1 MCRLLLPPALSW
13 LVPLPLLLVLATEIC
28 ALPPPREISPRR
40 TAFGAVYRVNDGS
53 VRAYGPSQWH
63 NPMSNVPVRQSAT
76 EENFSPSI
84 HPYASGDFPRFPHG
98 AGGNPRPQHNHEKIV
113 SANSGEPE
121 GTVRREVTP
130 IREYADSSQGQRNSI
145 LRTTASPVFQ
155 DSGILRRTSENH
167 RPDSRASYPET
178 VDRRSA
184 GDIVFPDKALNFTP
198 KEDVKNCS
206 EDGTSICDKNVR
218 DYPYHYIEEVIA
230 NSAYDFSSYFQD
242 DHIYEDVATRIDAD
256 ANDDSVCDSEET
268 VLYPK
273 VGQNADDR
281 TLFIVNND
289 GNYKQGVRVEKCRRK
304 EQSPCDPKLVV
315 PTGFK
320 THCKQKYIYRKLLA
334 LQPNGEPV
342 PDNFRIPSCC
352 SCYISK
358 DLATFRGL
366 FGPKDQQQTPS
377 VRQ

>member
-1 MCRLLLPPALSW
+1 MCLPCL
-13 LVPLPLLLVLATEIC
+13 PLPLPLLLLVLATEIGG
-28 ALPPPREISPRR
+28 LPPPREVTPRR
-40 TAFGAVYRVNDGS
+40 TAFGAAYRGNDGS

-63 NPMSNVPVRQSAT
+63 YPMSNAPVRQSSV
-76 EENFSPSI
+76 EENFNPSSQ
-84 HPYASGDFPRFPHG
+84 PYASADLPRFSHGSGGHPHS
-98 AGGNPRPQHNHEKIV
+98 QHNHEKIV
-113 SANSGEPE
+113 TSNSGEPQ

-130 IREYADSSQGQRNSI
+130 IRETGDSLHGQRNI
-145 LRTTASPVFQ
+145 IQRTTSSPNYQ
-155 DSGILRRTSENH
+155 DSAILRRTNEN
-167 RPDSRASYPET
+167 RRTESRASNPET

-184 GDIVFPDKALNFTP
+184 GDIVFPDKTMNFTP

-206 EDGTSICDKNVR
+206 EDGTSICVSNVE
-218 DYPYHYIEEVIA
+218 DYPYHYIEEVIG

-242 DHIYEDVATRIDAD
+242 DHLEVATRIEVDS
-256 ANDDSVCDSEET
+256 NEDSVCDSDET

-273 VGQNADDR
+273 VGQNADDQ

-320 THCKQKYIYRKLLA
+320 TQCKQKYIYRKLLA

-366 FGPKDQQQTPS
+366 FGLKDQQQTPTS